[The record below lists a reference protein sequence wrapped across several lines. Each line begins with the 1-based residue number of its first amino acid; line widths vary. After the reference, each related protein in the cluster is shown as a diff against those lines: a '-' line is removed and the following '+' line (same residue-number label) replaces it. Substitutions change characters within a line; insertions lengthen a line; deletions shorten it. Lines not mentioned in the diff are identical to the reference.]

1 MGTYLNSQRV
11 VFIALLLLIVSL
23 LYSSTFYAPFNF
35 DDEVVI
41 LQTKDGLEFSVTNQA
56 RKKCAVF
63 GRKPVFVHDDGIYS
77 FGRRLANFKC
87 VLSQK
92 KITGKTFNDYR

>member
-41 LQTKDGLEFSVTNQA
+41 KKEIEQNEALNKSSVA
-56 RKKCAVF
+56 
-63 GRKPVFVHDDGIYS
+63 
-77 FGRRLANFKC
+77 
-87 VLSQK
+87 QK
-92 KITGKTFNDYR
+92 KGAHIYTVRITGD

>member
-1 MGTYLNSQRV
+1 METYLNSRRV

-41 LQTKDGLEFSVTNQA
+41 KLETEQQVKHPRIYGPFLNTSMKAATDNPKD
-56 RKKCAVF
+56 
-63 GRKPVFVHDDGIYS
+63 KPMAGIPI
-77 FGRRLANFKC
+77 R
-87 VLSQK
+87 
-92 KITGKTFNDYR
+92 

>member
-41 LQTKDGLEFSVTNQA
+41 KFEIAQKGGGESFFMDINFFLLDIDIYFIQA
-56 RKKCAVF
+56 
-63 GRKPVFVHDDGIYS
+63 
-77 FGRRLANFKC
+77 
-87 VLSQK
+87 LSS
-92 KITGKTFNDYR
+92 TTHREN